1 MMIESAIE
9 IAAIGEAL
17 LRFAPPPG
25 ERLETSPAYAVYVG
39 GAELNVMTALAG
51 LGIAAAFFTRL
62 PDHPAG
68 RRIVSAAR
76 AAGCRTQVAWTGEGR
91 VGTYYYQPGQG
102 GLPAQVTYDRAG
114 SAFCALA
121 PEDIDWEALLSARWL
136 HLTGITPALSPGA
149 LAVVRMAVER
159 ARAAG
164 TRISFDVN
172 YRSTLWGAAAARET
186 LLPLIA
192 GVDVLFCGRGDA
204 RAVFGIDG
212 QPERIVRALA
222 DLTGARCI
230 VTSLGDAGV
239 IGLDTSG
246 VHMADAPAVPIVD
259 RVGAG
264 DALAAGVLYG
274 LLRADLAAALQYG
287 TALAAIKLA
296 QYGDAVCVT
305 ARELDRAVE
314 TGQASAGRVIR

>member
-1 MMIESAIE
+1 L
-9 IAAIGEAL
+9 GEAL
-17 LRFAPPPG
+17 LRFTPPPG
-25 ERLETSPAYAVYVG
+25 ERLETSPFYAVYAG

-51 LGIAAAFFTRL
+51 LGVAAAFFTRL

-76 AAGCRTQVAWTGEGR
+76 AAGCLTHVTWAAEGR

-114 SAFCALA
+114 SAFCAIA
-121 PEDIDWEALLSARWL
+121 PDDIGWETLLSARWL
-136 HLTGITPALSPGA
+136 HLTGITPPLSPGA
-149 LAVVRMAVER
+149 RAVVQTAIER

-164 TRISFDVN
+164 QRISFDVN
-172 YRSTLWGAAAARET
+172 YRSALWSAAAAREV

-192 GVDVLFCGRGDA
+192 GVDVLFCSRGDA
-204 RAVFGIDG
+204 RTVFGIDG
-212 QPERIVRALA
+212 QPEQVIRTLA
-222 DLTGARCI
+222 DLTRARCI

-239 IGLDTSG
+239 IALDAAFDAG
-246 VHMADAPAVPIVD
+246 AVHSAAAPAVPIVD

-274 LLRADLAAALQYG
+274 LLRADLPTALRYG

-296 QYGDAVCVT
+296 QHGDAVHIT
-305 ARELDRAVE
+305 AQELELAIR
-314 TGQASAGRVIR
+314 TGEASAGQVIR

>member
-1 MMIESAIE
+1 MIE

-25 ERLETSPAYAVYVG
+25 ERLETSPTYSVYAG
-39 GAELNVMTALAG
+39 GAELNVMTALAR
-51 LGIAAAFFTRL
+51 LGVAAAFVTRL
-62 PDHPAG
+62 PDNPAG
-68 RRIVSAAR
+68 RRVASAAR
-76 AAGCRTQVAWTGEGR
+76 AAGCQTHIAWAAEGR

-102 GLPAQVTYDRAG
+102 GLPAQVIYDRAG
-114 SAFCALA
+114 SAFCAITPDDL
-121 PEDIDWEALLSARWL
+121 DWEALLSARWL

-149 LAVVRMAVER
+149 LAAVRMAVER

-164 TRISFDVN
+164 IRISFDVN
-172 YRSTLWGAAAARET
+172 YRSMLWHAEVARAT

-204 RAVFGIDG
+204 RMVFGIDG
-212 QPERIVRALA
+212 QPEQIVRALV
-222 DLTGARCI
+222 DLVGARCT
-230 VTSLGDAGV
+230 VTSLSDAGV
-239 IGLDTSG
+239 IALDASG
-246 VHMADAPAVPIVD
+246 VYTAAAPAVAIVD

-287 TALAAIKLA
+287 TRLAAIKLA
-296 QYGDAVCVT
+296 QHGDAVYVT
-305 ARELDRAVE
+305 ARELELATE
-314 TGQASAGRVIR
+314 TDQPSAGRVIR